1 MQATKS
7 PVFLPD
13 GRFLV
18 DAEFHQQGDD
28 LLIVDTAGA
37 TILVKD
43 YFLFD
48 PPPPIETGDGGW
60 FSPQLVQS
68 FLIAETAGQYA
79 QSGPQI
85 GASPVG
91 QVEITTGT
99 VSARRADGTQVV
111 LREGDPIFQGDVVET
126 GPDSTVNLFFVDDT
140 TFTLGGDARLAID
153 EMVYN
158 PETERGTSTL
168 SILKGAFV
176 FVSGGI
182 AHTDYTQMQVN
193 TPVATIG
200 IRGTTV
206 AGDIKPPGERS
217 QFTVIDGE
225 IVVST
230 RVASVTLNDEFETTY
245 VASFD
250 SAPTEPFILSEDQIE
265 RDYGA
270 VKEASGGF
278 YDGGALEEIAPE
290 AGGDTAQDGD
300 TATLAESFAFS
311 FTDFSAIAARL
322 DFLNLFGG
330 FFPEFG
336 GSFFSDDDDNDDTI
350 GLTVTEAAAVESV
363 APSTTGNDII
373 IGLLNQPN
381 TIDGGGGDDTIIG
394 GNLGDSLA
402 GGTGDDLLV
411 GGGGGDTLNGGSGD
425 DVVFGGSGN
434 DLLIGGSGNGNDS
447 YDGGEGVDTIQYTSA
462 VSGITVDLGS
472 GTASG
477 DDIDDDILST
487 IEHVIGGEGDDI
499 LIGAGGD
506 ETLEGGGGK
515 DTLIGGAGDDTLIGD
530 GAGTDTLATPSLVFD
545 GGNIGGAGTL
555 DNQGAVTFAAA
566 GNIGGTFLN
575 NGALRVDGVAVI
587 ASGIDLSSGGVLT
600 LDGTDG
606 DASLAESGSL
616 LLNSG
621 LVTVTGGVG
630 SLGGTTVSNAGTIIV
645 EDGTVLRQDG
655 GGTLLNAG
663 EVSLSGVLELIGGT
677 ATNSGV
683 LTFADGTL
691 SLSGGASFD
700 QNTDLTVGTDSSI
713 VLDNATLGGSGTLTN
728 AGTLS
733 LSVGTLSSVD
743 VSNSGII
750 DVIAQSVLDAGGT
763 GTIDNSGTLSIQ
775 DSAVLS
781 FNNGVFENNDVIDL
795 SSSGT
800 LSVAGGTL
808 GLNIGGPI
816 VAETGSAAVVLD
828 GGNVIL
834 RDNFTLEE
842 DLTLAATG
850 TQTNSIS
857 LYTLTFTS
865 DGIVS
870 IAANAELS
878 IDGLAGSA
886 FVNQGTLDIG
896 DGGSVSLTSVVLAN
910 TGGIIEIGGDFG
922 LATVDGDLS
931 MDLASALQIGI
942 GATGT
947 VTENDRL
954 AVTGDLALGGTL
966 SVSEVDTFSLGVG
979 DSFEVVSAGGT
990 LTRSFDRA
998 VGLESSEAVIL
1009 NLTQEAGGVT
1019 LTGVAVTNLGLDDS
1033 VNGDTL
1039 VGSSGVEVFLA
1050 RDGDDR
1056 FESGGGLDLMHGG
1069 EGNDIFVAVDTGFG
1083 RFDGGTGEDTLLFAA
1098 GDDQTFNLRP
1108 VRGDQISSIERIDIA
1123 NGTLTVLQLD
1133 ADTVLSA
1140 INGTNSATG
1149 TLDTLIIDGGAGNGD
1164 TVEAFGDWAPNGTTT
1179 IGGTGYSIFLDSSS
1193 GAQIFVG
1200 DANVTVT
1207 PIV

>member
-530 GAGTDTLATPSLVFD
+530 GAGTDTAVDTADYSGAAGPIAIDFTAAGTIGGVSAGIVSNGTDVGTDVIVGIERIIGTDAADSFVVGSDFVSDFTDYVEFEGRGGDDTIIGNGATRIAYRAAAEGVTVDLASGIATGGASVGIDSFTDVNQAVGSAFD
-545 GGNIGGAGTL
+545 DTLTGSNSSDDTLLGGAGTDHL
-555 DNQGAVTFAAA
+555 DGRGGFDLVDYGEAAA
-566 GNIGGTFLN
+566 G
-575 NGALRVDGVAVI
+575 
-587 ASGIDLSSGGVLT
+587 
-600 LDGTDG
+600 
-606 DASLAESGSL
+606 
-616 LLNSG
+616 
-621 LVTVTGGVG
+621 VT
-630 SLGGTTVSNAGTIIV
+630 
-645 EDGTVLRQDG
+645 
-655 GGTLLNAG
+655 
-663 EVSLSGVLELIGGT
+663 
-677 ATNSGV
+677 
-683 LTFADGTL
+683 AD
-691 SLSGGASFD
+691 
-700 QNTDLTVGTDSSI
+700 
-713 VLDNATLGGSGTLTN
+713 
-728 AGTLS
+728 
-733 LSVGTLSSVD
+733 
-743 VSNSGII
+743 
-750 DVIAQSVLDAGGT
+750 LDAGQATDDGF
-763 GTIDNSGTLSIQ
+763 G
-775 DSAVLS
+775 
-781 FNNGVFENNDVIDL
+781 DV
-795 SSSGT
+795 
-800 LSVAGGTL
+800 
-808 GLNIGGPI
+808 
-816 VAETGSAAVVLD
+816 
-828 GGNVIL
+828 
-834 RDNFTLEE
+834 
-842 DLTLAATG
+842 
-850 TQTNSIS
+850 
-857 LYTLTFTS
+857 
-865 DGIVS
+865 
-870 IAANAELS
+870 
-878 IDGLAGSA
+878 
-886 FVNQGTLDIG
+886 
-896 DGGSVSLTSVVLAN
+896 
-910 TGGIIEIGGDFG
+910 
-922 LATVDGDLS
+922 
-931 MDLASALQIGI
+931 
-942 GATGT
+942 
-947 VTENDRL
+947 
-954 AVTGDLALGGTL
+954 
-966 SVSEVDTFSLGVG
+966 
-979 DSFEVVSAGGT
+979 
-990 LTRSFDRA
+990 
-998 VGLESSEAVIL
+998 
-1009 NLTQEAGGVT
+1009 
-1019 LTGVAVTNLGLDDS
+1019 
-1033 VNGDTL
+1033 DTL
-1039 VGSSGVEVFLA
+1039 VE
-1050 RDGDDR
+1050 
-1056 FESGGGLDLMHGG
+1056 
-1069 EGNDIFVAVDTGFG
+1069 
-1083 RFDGGTGEDTLLFAA
+1083 
-1098 GDDQTFNLRP
+1098 
-1108 VRGDQISSIERIDIA
+1108 IEA
-1123 NGTLTVLQLD
+1123 
-1133 ADTVLSA
+1133 LSA
-1140 INGTNSATG
+1140 NITETPAPLG
-1149 TLDTLIIDGGAGNGD
+1149 I
-1164 TVEAFGDWAPNGTTT
+1164 TVGRWR
-1179 IGGTGYSIFLDSSS
+1179 
-1193 GAQIFVG
+1193 
-1200 DANVTVT
+1200 
-1207 PIV
+1207 